1 MRFFEF
7 NKSDTDLESALINIL
22 LNIKGDADEKDQA
35 SDISMDAVK
44 QIMSNTGY
52 PAFNYDVFKRIY
64 DQDGDLK
71 NVVSDFDNEKIV
83 VKTDHEDEKDPKMD
97 FDNQGSTDVVKKM
110 AKRLEAMKQDVLTK
124 GPPDVKGLFDQLAE
138 GGKISKANTPNA
150 SNTSNTSN
158 VSIKSLRKSIDSEQ
172 SQHGLR
178 SLPFAIGFLMKSIDS
193 GQSQLLLRVRKH

>member
-22 LNIKGDADEKDQA
+22 MNMKGDADEKEQA

-64 DQDGDLK
+64 DADGDLQ

-83 VKTDHEDEKDPKMD
+83 VKTDQEAEDNPEMD
-97 FDNQGSTDVVKKM
+97 FDNQGSTDKVKQM
-110 AKRLEAMKQDVLTK
+110 AKAAM
-124 GPPDVKGLFDQLAE
+124 
-138 GGKISKANTPNA
+138 NR
-150 SNTSNTSN
+150 
-158 VSIKSLRKSIDSEQ
+158 RK
-172 SQHGLR
+172 
-178 SLPFAIGFLMKSIDS
+178 
-193 GQSQLLLRVRKH
+193 